1 MQGGTTTDMESNMK
15 LYYSPGACSLSPHIA
30 LIEAGAKFEAVK
42 VAKDKQTED
51 GRDFR
56 DLNPFGYVPALLLDD
71 GSVLTEGPAIVQ
83 YIADKYPEAKLA
95 PPNGTL
101 ERYRL
106 QSALGFIN
114 SEIHKTASGLFKPG
128 LSEEERNEI
137 LGKFDTRFQQLS
149 VWRNGK
155 DWIANEDYS
164 VADAYLF
171 VVARWLQKFGLE
183 RWPWVAAHFARV
195 KSRPAVRKALEE
207 EGLA

>member
-1 MQGGTTTDMESNMK
+1 MK
-15 LYYSPGACSLSPHIA
+15 LFYSPGACSLSPHIA
-30 LIEAGAKFEAVK
+30 LIEAGADFEAVK
-42 VAKDKQTED
+42 VGKDKQTED

-56 DLNPFGYVPALLLDD
+56 QLNPFGYVPALELDD

-83 YIADKYPEAKLA
+83 YIADKYPAAKLA
-95 PPNGTL
+95 PANGTL

-128 LSEEERNEI
+128 LSEDERNEI
-137 LGKFDTRFQQLS
+137 LGKFDTRFQQLA

-155 DWIANEDYS
+155 DWVANEDYS

-171 VVARWLQKFGLE
+171 VVARWLQKFDLE
-183 RWPWVAAHFARV
+183 RWPWVAAHFQRV
-195 KSRPAVRKALEE
+195 KARTAVKQALEA
-207 EGLA
+207 EGLPPAS